1 MTDRT
6 DDPTARKELA
16 SSLREVLR
24 SEQNREYA
32 RAFCRAVLV
41 NFRTGLMVGFQEE
54 GRFMSKKKA
63 KKTLATADELAQAV
77 REERMGFDDA
87 LLEYLTQ
94 HHPDSL
100 DVSFVMVMKITIG
113 YAAMGE
119 WNKKILFSE
128 VDTLTVKQIIER
140 FGLAPFVEQND
151 VVRHDPDAIP

>member
-1 MTDRT
+1 
-6 DDPTARKELA
+6 
-16 SSLREVLR
+16 
-24 SEQNREYA
+24 
-32 RAFCRAVLV
+32 
-41 NFRTGLMVGFQEE
+41 
-54 GRFMSKKKA
+54 MSKKKA

-94 HHPDSL
+94 HYPDSL

-119 WNKKILFSE
+119 WQKVILISE
-128 VDTLTVKQIIER
+128 EDKLNVKQIIDK
-140 FGLAPFVEQND
+140 FGLGPFVEQND